1 LLRIDRRGA
10 GTPSR
15 RPDCT
20 APQAIHKRAYGNG
33 SLDEM
38 ADAERANYFF
48 AANPMQ
54 AAADATTTLRAI
66 RGAAEDTGFDARLQI
81 GGVIGGHLRE

>member
-1 LLRIDRRGA
+1 
-10 GTPSR
+10 
-15 RPDCT
+15 
-20 APQAIHKRAYGNG
+20 
-33 SLDEM
+33 M

-54 AAADATTTLRAI
+54 AAADATTALRAI
-66 RGAAEDTGFDARLQI
+66 RGATEDTGFDARLQI